1 MEYFKRLEHVRE
13 VRGLRSV
20 RKVQQRLKSQ
30 LGYEVSYPSVRAYHV
45 GEREPPAEYFVRF
58 AELTGAR
65 LEWLLTGREPIFER
79 DEDSLTAILD
89 RASEQGTGMPLEERL
104 RAYHRGFWSNLP
116 EVDVYSHVV
125 RALLY
130 ELLRRW
136 HAGGAS
142 QPEQLGGELER
153 LGSEVGR
160 LLRVPYVVLG
170 FSKHP
175 SSREF
180 TDYAVSVLQALL
192 LLAPGEGPEVAAP
205 TGG

>member
-1 MEYFKRLEHVRE
+1 MTHVTQVNGTFERLEHARE
-13 VRGLRSV
+13 VHGLRSV
-20 RKVQQRLKSQ
+20 REVQQRLSSQ

-89 RASEQGTGMPLEERL
+89 RASE
-104 RAYHRGFWSNLP
+104 
-116 EVDVYSHVV
+116 SHVV

-192 LLAPGEGPEVAAP
+192 LLAPVSPSPFPVLQAV
-205 TGG
+205 TMV